1 MAASDAEPEGRG
13 PAGGRGRRAAR
24 AAVVVVHGIGSQ
36 PPLATLGRLSQGL
49 IDHARARGE
58 RPEACAVLLSVRGE
72 PSSVLRLSGAPSL
85 GGFDVVDVHEFA
97 WQGLAQGRARPLAVL
112 RWLVRTGLAPLH
124 VRRHWRVLVDAG
136 DDAPSPWAVVGRQA
150 LIATVLAWLV
160 LALVAGVLVALLQLP
175 RAWPLLGAALADAAA
190 VLGPSG
196 AAALALGAVPAAV
209 AVASLWGVLAD
220 ALEAAA
226 LRRRGAG
233 DGWAGSY
240 AGVARLWAWPAVVI
254 AAVLGAG
261 AVAGVALGAESW
273 RALGGV
279 VRALGDAPSL
289 VAGALA
295 AAALA
300 WLGRALSTHVGDL
313 ALYVTSDTSSAFH
326 HGRREMQATATA
338 LVAELLR
345 RGEGGDGGPGR
356 GSDTGAPVASGD
368 AYDAVVLVGH
378 SLGSVIALD
387 ALDGVAREARVE
399 GDLAGARR
407 PLPLLKLR
415 GLLTFGSPLDKIA
428 YFFRERV
435 RDGDAVHAQLAS
447 FRHASRRRPS
457 RRDDG
462 PYRLARYDVPYGW
475 LRWLHLH
482 APADPI
488 SDPLVYYR
496 VDERRLRRYP
506 WPWSAHGRYW
516 DDPETYRAL
525 ADLLAA
531 ARG

>member
-1 MAASDAEPEGRG
+1 M
-13 PAGGRGRRAAR
+13 AR
-24 AAVVVVHGIGSQ
+24 AAVVVVHGVGSQ

-49 IDHARARGE
+49 IDHARAHGE
-58 RPEACAVLLSVRGE
+58 RPEARAVLLRVRGE
-72 PSSVLRLSGAPSL
+72 PSSVLRIGGAPSL
-85 GGFDVVDVHEFA
+85 GGFDSVDVHEFA
-97 WQGLAQGRARPLAVL
+97 WQGLAHGRARPLAVL

-124 VRRHWRVLVDAG
+124 VRRHWRVLADAG

-150 LIATVLAWLV
+150 LIATALAWLV
-160 LALVAGVLVALLQLP
+160 VALLAGVTVALLQLP

-190 VLGPSG
+190 ALGPLG

-209 AVASLWGVLAD
+209 AVASLWGAAAD
-220 ALEAAA
+220 ALEARA
-226 LRRRGAG
+226 LRRRTPG

-254 AAVLGAG
+254 AAVLGAWA
-261 AVAGVALGAESW
+261 AVGVAVGADAW
-273 RALGGV
+273 RALAGV
-279 VRALGDAPSL
+279 VRALADAPSL
-289 VAGALA
+289 LAGALA

-300 WLGRALSTHVGDL
+300 WLARTLATHVGDI

-326 HGRREMQATATA
+326 RGRRELQAAATA
-338 LVAELLR
+338 LVVELLR
-345 RGEGGDGGPGR
+345 RGEAGGIEPGNGDGA
-356 GSDTGAPVASGD
+356 GAAMD
-368 AYDAVVLVGH
+368 ATTATDAATSYDAVVLVGH

-387 ALDGVAREARVE
+387 ALDGAAREARVE
-399 GDLAGARR
+399 GDPAGARR

-415 GLLTFGSPLDKIA
+415 GLLTFGSPLDKTA

-435 RDGDAVHAQLAS
+435 PDGDAVHAQLVS

-496 VDERRLRRYP
+496 VDERRRRRYP
-506 WPWSAHGRYW
+506 WPWTAHDRYW
-516 DDPETYRAL
+516 EDPETYRAL
-525 ADLLAA
+525 ADLLGA

>member
-1 MAASDAEPEGRG
+1 
-13 PAGGRGRRAAR
+13 
-24 AAVVVVHGIGSQ
+24 VVVVHGVGSQ

-49 IDHARARGE
+49 IDHAGAHGE
-58 RPEACAVLLSVRGE
+58 RPEARAVLLRVRGE
-72 PSSVLRLSGAPSL
+72 PSSVLRLVGAPSL
-85 GGFDVVDVHEFA
+85 GGFDVVDLHEFA
-97 WQGLAQGRARPLAVL
+97 WQGLTQGRARPLAVL

-124 VRRHWRVLVDAG
+124 VRRHWRVLADAG
-136 DDAPSPWAVVGRQA
+136 NDAPSPWAVVGRQA
-150 LIATVLAWLV
+150 LIATALAWLV
-160 LALVAGVLVALLQLP
+160 VALLAGVLVALLQLP
-175 RAWPLLGAALADAAA
+175 RAWPLLGGALADAALA
-190 VLGPSG
+190 LGPTG

-209 AVASLWGVLAD
+209 AVASLWGVLGD
-220 ALEAAA
+220 AVEAAA
-226 LRRRGAG
+226 LRRRTAG
-233 DGWAGSY
+233 GGWAGSY

-254 AAVLGAG
+254 AAVLGAWAAVG
-261 AVAGVALGAESW
+261 AAVGADAW

-279 VRALGDAPSL
+279 VRALADAPSL

-300 WLGRALSTHVGDL
+300 WLARALATHVGDL

-326 HGRREMQATATA
+326 RGRRELQAAATA
-338 LVAELLR
+338 LVEELLR
-345 RGEGGDGGPGR
+345 RGEGGDGGPEAEV
-356 GSDTGAPVASGD
+356 DAGAVLEGTE
-368 AYDAVVLVGH
+368 AYDAIVLVGH

-399 GDLAGARR
+399 GDPAGARR

-435 RDGDAVHAQLAS
+435 PDGDAVHAQLAS
-447 FRHASRRRPS
+447 FRHASRRRLS

-462 PYRLARYDVPYGW
+462 PYRLARYEVPYGW

-496 VDERRLRRYP
+496 VDERRRRRYP
-506 WPWSAHGRYW
+506 WPWTAHGRYW

-525 ADLLAA
+525 ADLLAS

>member
-1 MAASDAEPEGRG
+1 M
-13 PAGGRGRRAAR
+13 
-24 AAVVVVHGIGSQ
+24 VVVHGVGSQ
-36 PPLATLGRLSQGL
+36 PPLATLGRLAQGL
-49 IDHARARGE
+49 IDHARAHDE
-58 RPEACAVLLSVRGE
+58 RPEARAVLLRVRGE
-72 PSSVLRLSGAPSL
+72 PTSVLRLSGAPSL
-85 GGFDVVDVHEFA
+85 GGFDSVDVHELA

-124 VRRHWRVLVDAG
+124 VRRYWRVLVDAG

-150 LIATVLAWLV
+150 LIATALAWLV
-160 LALVAGVLVALLQLP
+160 TALLVGVLVAIVQLP

-190 VLGPSG
+190 ALGPQG

-209 AVASLWGVLAD
+209 GVASLWGVLAD
-220 ALEAAA
+220 AREAAA
-226 LRRRGAG
+226 LRRRAGG

-254 AAVLGAG
+254 AAVLGALA
-261 AVAGVALGAESW
+261 AVAVVLGADAW

-289 VAGALA
+289 VAGVLA

-300 WLGRALSTHVGDL
+300 WLARALATHVGDI

-326 HGRREMQATATA
+326 RGRRELQTAATA
-338 LVAELLR
+338 LLAELLR
-345 RGEGGDGGPGR
+345 RGEGEGDAL
-356 GSDTGAPVASGD
+356 GSVDAVASVD
-368 AYDAVVLVGH
+368 ADTAYDAVVLVGH
-378 SLGSVIALD
+378 SLGSVIALE

-399 GDLAGARR
+399 GDAPGARR

-435 RDGDAVHAQLAS
+435 PDGDAVHAQLAS

-462 PYRLARYDVPYGW
+462 SYRLARYDVPYGW

-496 VDERRLRRYP
+496 IDERRTRPYP
-506 WPWSAHGRYW
+506 WPWTAHGRYW
-516 DDPETYRAL
+516 DDAATYEAL

-531 ARG
+531 ARR